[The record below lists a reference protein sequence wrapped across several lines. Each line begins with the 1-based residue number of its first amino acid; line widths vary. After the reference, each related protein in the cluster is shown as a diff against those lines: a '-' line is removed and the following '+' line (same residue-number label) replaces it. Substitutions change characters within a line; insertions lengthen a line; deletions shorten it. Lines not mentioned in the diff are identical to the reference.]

1 MKSAKSVEKLKL
13 LEALF
18 VLWIIKNH
26 WLYFVCLF
34 VCPISLAQANVMR
47 IFGFCLKTIL
57 ISCIT
62 ENVSICFLNGKT
74 YFVWATKFYVY
85 FLRCMLKI
93 VLSTV
98 FVRLFDLCW
107 TTIFFFFRRSI
118 GISVAFDTEN
128 IAKSHFLHTHTGC
141 FLCVVTTNMD
151 ESNNGACIR
160 TKHTVSYPIGSFCY
174 SVYQFDFT
182 NSPIRFCHLARK
194 WCAQHIVCRSNDFF
208 VFFFFLALL
217 SSMHVCAGP

>member
-1 MKSAKSVEKLKL
+1 MHNSECLY
-13 LEALF
+13 LF
-18 VLWIIKNH
+18 FKRKNIFCVSNKVL
-26 WLYFVCLF
+26 
-34 VCPISLAQANVMR
+34 
-47 IFGFCLKTIL
+47 
-57 ISCIT
+57 
-62 ENVSICFLNGKT
+62 
-74 YFVWATKFYVY
+74 
-85 FLRCMLKI
+85 
-93 VLSTV
+93 
-98 FVRLFDLCW
+98 RLFSPMHTQNRSVHSFRSSVRSLLDYN
-107 TTIFFFFRRSI
+107 FFFSRRSI

-182 NSPIRFCHLARK
+182 NSPIRFCHLAGK

-208 VFFFFLALL
+208 VFFL
-217 SSMHVCAGP
+217 SCSPLFHACMCWPLMMYLFSIKGFRKRKSIKLRTLRRMRTYMSWSLVCVCVCMFASGACIER

>member
-34 VCPISLAQANVMR
+34 VCSISLAQAIVMR

-62 ENVSICFLNGKT
+62 ENVCICFLNGKIF
-74 YFVWATKFYVY
+74 FVWATKFYVY

-107 TTIFFFFRRSI
+107 TTIFFF
-118 GISVAFDTEN
+118 
-128 IAKSHFLHTHTGC
+128 
-141 FLCVVTTNMD
+141 
-151 ESNNGACIR
+151 
-160 TKHTVSYPIGSFCY
+160 
-174 SVYQFDFT
+174 
-182 NSPIRFCHLARK
+182 
-194 WCAQHIVCRSNDFF
+194 
-208 VFFFFLALL
+208 L
-217 SSMHVCAGP
+217 SSFYWNFGRLRHWKYRQKPFSPYTHWLFPVCCHNEYGRIQ